1 MSDSAL
7 PDCLQIM
14 QQENKMKKIKNT
26 NGFLDK
32 PTGLC
37 YYIYRVK
44 ERQVLR
50 LIGKAR
56 YWWRRSG
63 SEASCTIYLNK
74 KCFLKKRKGG
84 AIINMVTPFL
94 RYKTALPQKVIR
106 LSFFLAVFKIAIL
119 FFPGHSLEKFVQI
132 PL

>member
-1 MSDSAL
+1 MS
-7 PDCLQIM
+7 
-14 QQENKMKKIKNT
+14 
-26 NGFLDK
+26 GYLDK

-74 KCFLKKRKGG
+74 KMF
-84 AIINMVTPFL
+84 
-94 RYKTALPQKVIR
+94 PQKT
-106 LSFFLAVFKIAIL
+106 
-119 FFPGHSLEKFVQI
+119 
-132 PL
+132 

>member
-1 MSDSAL
+1 MS
-7 PDCLQIM
+7 
-14 QQENKMKKIKNT
+14 
-26 NGFLDK
+26 GFLDK

-94 RYKTALPQKVIR
+94 RYKNSPTTKSDKAVL
-106 LSFFLAVFKIAIL
+106 FFLAVFKIAIL
-119 FFPGHSLEKFVQI
+119 FFPRSLT
-132 PL
+132 

>member
-7 PDCLQIM
+7 PDCLQII

-32 PTGLC
+32 PIGLC

-44 ERQVLR
+44 ERQVLG

-63 SEASCTIYLNK
+63 SEASHTIYLNK
-74 KCFLKKRKGG
+74 KMF
-84 AIINMVTPFL
+84 
-94 RYKTALPQKVIR
+94 PQKT
-106 LSFFLAVFKIAIL
+106 
-119 FFPGHSLEKFVQI
+119 
-132 PL
+132 

>member
-1 MSDSAL
+1 MSDNAL
-7 PDCLQIM
+7 LDCLQIM

-94 RYKTALPQKVIR
+94 RYKNSPTTK
-106 LSFFLAVFKIAIL
+106 SDKAVFFSSCL
-119 FFPGHSLEKFVQI
+119 
-132 PL
+132 

>member
-1 MSDSAL
+1 MSDSVL
-7 PDCLQIM
+7 PDCLQII
-14 QQENKMKKIKNT
+14 QQENKIKKIKNT

-94 RYKTALPQKVIR
+94 RYKNSPTTKVIR
-106 LSFFLAVFKIAIL
+106 LSFFLL
-119 FFPGHSLEKFVQI
+119 SLKLRFYFSQS
-132 PL
+132 LT